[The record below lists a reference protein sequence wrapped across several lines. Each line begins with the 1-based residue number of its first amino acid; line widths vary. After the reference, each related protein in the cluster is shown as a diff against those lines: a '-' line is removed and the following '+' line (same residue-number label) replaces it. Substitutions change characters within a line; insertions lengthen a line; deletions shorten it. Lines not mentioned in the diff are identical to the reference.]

1 MVKNYWHCE
10 RQDLLTLGILQNNSE
25 KWKPFAWANHHEAQV
40 GNIVSELK
48 VEIQEGPNE
57 PPVAVIRYDIVRIQK
72 VEVLVEVPERNIILL
87 AVNWI
92 TKYKSNSSDKIY
104 KE

>member
-1 MVKNYWHCE
+1 
-10 RQDLLTLGILQNNSE
+10 
-25 KWKPFAWANHHEAQV
+25 
-40 GNIVSELK
+40 VSELK

-87 AVNWI
+87 AVN
-92 TKYKSNSSDKIY
+92 
-104 KE
+104 